1 MQAVTADSEGTSA
14 RVWLLSEILEE
25 PDELTQDVQSQP
37 GTELELYRPSTE
49 GVRAARRGG
58 RGLARQEGRWEVVGC
73 GFLLSVL
80 DKPVLTQGATIC
92 AHALCL
98 QSLGPM
104 PVSGT
109 SNQGGRSS
117 QLSSRP

>member
-14 RVWLLSEILEE
+14 RVWLLSEIPEE
-25 PDELTQDVQSQP
+25 LDELTQDVQSQP

-80 DKPVLTQGATIC
+80 DKPVLTQGATI
-92 AHALCL
+92 
-98 QSLGPM
+98 
-104 PVSGT
+104 
-109 SNQGGRSS
+109 
-117 QLSSRP
+117 